1 MAKIKVM
8 VNGLGRDGEGK
19 MSQIIAGGII
29 DSTDYE
35 LLQYS
40 LTGPDRPRQTVV
52 NPLFSKNEAK
62 VTSVELIPPQHH
74 SSALSKLKENFGSP
88 YIIDFCK
95 GEGVANTNAKM
106 YCDNNIPFVMG
117 STGADYDLIK
127 RLSAEADNPCVA
139 YPNMDVRIVTWMAGI
154 QYIAE
159 NFSGAFEGAKV
170 ELWESHQADKK
181 DTSGT
186 MKKTLE
192 ALAKLSSS
200 EMSEGDITKIRDP
213 FVQAKQVGVPE
224 NWTGWHAYHLFR
236 IFNEHDGVRDS
247 EELIFKRHGGECYRQ
262 GAMKALDFLVSCKYA
277 KPFNTMI
284 DVIKTPK

>member
-19 MSQIIAGGII
+19 MAQIIAGGII
-29 DSTDYE
+29 DSRDYE
-35 LLQYS
+35 LIPFS
-40 LTGPDRPRQTVV
+40 LTGPDRPKRTAVF
-52 NPLFSKNEAK
+52 PPSKKSEKMAD
-62 VTSVELIPPQHH
+62 VELIPPEYHN
-74 SSALSKLKENFGSP
+74 SALSKLTDTFDSP

-95 GEGVANTNAKM
+95 GEGVANTNAKL
-106 YCDNNIPFVMG
+106 YIANNIPFVMG

-127 RLSAEADNPCVA
+127 KLSAEADNPCVA
-139 YPNMDVRIVTWMAGI
+139 YPNMDVRIVTWMAGL
-154 QYIAE
+154 QYMAE
-159 NFSGAFEGAKV
+159 NFSGAFKGAKI
-170 ELWESHQADKK
+170 ELWESHQADKR

-200 EMSEGDITKIRDP
+200 ELTEGNITKIRDP
-213 FVQAKQVGVPE
+213 AVQAKLVGVPE

-236 IFNEHDGVRDS
+236 IFNDHSGNRDS
-247 EELIFKRHGGECYRQ
+247 EELTFKRHGGECYRQ
-262 GAMKALDFLVSCKYA
+262 GAMKALDFLVSCKYT

-284 DVIKTPK
+284 DVITISK